1 MNAPPV
7 MLAPLWPPADR
18 DYTHSPVT
26 AQVIERARSTRF
38 DTWWSR
44 VASVG
49 YCARPVHLSGRDH
62 AGRPVAAMG
71 RCKNRRAAVCPSC
84 SDLYAGD
91 TWHLVHAGVTG
102 EATLNLPNTIAGHPM
117 VFATLT
123 APSFGPVHTIRRGTT
138 GGARRCHNQAI
149 GRYCKHG
156 QPLWCTTVHTDTDT
170 DTDTD
175 TEVGQPL
182 CAECYDYQGHVL
194 FSWHA
199 PALWQRFTIALR
211 RLLARHL
218 TASGADPK
226 AVRLGYVKIVE
237 MQARAI
243 PHLHTVIRLD
253 DATIPTHLPPAPPS
267 VAVTAADL
275 AALIVRAA
283 HDAHLSVPAGDE
295 HSRVLKF
302 GEQLDVQ
309 PITPTQA
316 STGPAAAEGAASW
329 SARRVAGYLAKYVTK
344 SVAEFGLGN
353 HRMSPLAID
362 TLDVTEHVRRILR
375 TIATLAE
382 HPVYAELISRL
393 HSLGYRGHI
402 TTKSRRYSTTMG
414 VLRARRHTW
423 RAQQSQKHEC
433 RNGDIARPDNAA
445 DGELLDAAPMTWEF
459 LDCGHRSD
467 GERLLAITAAL
478 RAREQRHTAR
488 DALTELRAQ
497 AEAP

>member
-7 MLAPLWPPADR
+7 MLAPVWPPADR

-26 AQVIERARSTRF
+26 AQVIEKARSTRF

-49 YCARPVHLSGRDH
+49 YCARPVHLSGRDNT
-62 AGRPVAAMG
+62 GRTVAAMG
-71 RCKNRRAAVCPSC
+71 RCKNRRAPVCPSC

-102 EATLNLPNTIAGHPM
+102 EATLNLPDTIAGHPM

-123 APSFGPVHTIRRGTT
+123 APSFGRVHTIRRGTT
-138 GGARRCHNQAI
+138 GGARRCHNQTV

-156 QPLWCTTVHTDTDT
+156 QPLWCSSIHTDADT
-170 DTDTD
+170 DPQ
-175 TEVGQPL
+175 VGQAL
-182 CAECYDYQGHVL
+182 CPDCYDYQGHVL

-218 TASGADPK
+218 KATGVDPK

-243 PHLHTVIRLD
+243 PHLHTVVRLD
-253 DATIPTHLPPAPPS
+253 DATIPTQLPPAPPS
-267 VAVTAADL
+267 VAVTATDL
-275 AALIVRAA
+275 AALIVCAA
-283 HDAHLSVPAGDE
+283 HDAHLSVPAGDGE
-295 HSRVLKF
+295 QTRTLRF

-309 PITPTQA
+309 PITPTEA
-316 STGPAAAEGAASW
+316 PTGSAGEGRAASW
-329 SARRVAGYLAKYVTK
+329 SARTVAGYLAKYVTK

-362 TLDVTEHVRRILR
+362 TLTVTEHVRRILR

-382 HPVYAELISRL
+382 NPVYAELLGRL

-414 VLRARRHTW
+414 ALRARRHTW
-423 RAQQSQKHEC
+423 REHQSQRHYPG
-433 RNGDIARPDNAA
+433 RDGGVAPLNDTV
-445 DGELLDAAPMTWEF
+445 DGELLNAAPIQWEF
-459 LDCGHRSD
+459 LDCGHRTD
-467 GERLLAITAAL
+467 GERLLAVTAAL
-478 RAREQRHTAR
+478 HAREQRHTAR
-488 DALTELRAQ
+488 DALTDHRAQ
-497 AEAP
+497 AEMP